1 MLPSAIPTVTVTA
14 HYLSID
20 GHALTGTVTFEPPP
34 LLTHS
39 ESDVMLGGIVSAPL
53 DADGR
58 INVTLPAT
66 DAPGM
71 NPANWAYTVTEKLS
85 GLPARAPYK
94 ILLPAARPKADLAD
108 IAPSDPGTP
117 DYIPVAGLPGPP
129 GPPGPA
135 GAPGPVRS
143 VNGRTEA
150 EIRLTAKDVGALPVT
165 GGTVTGTFTV
175 RGAGDGP
182 AVDVQDTT
190 GASRVRIDSA
200 GGLVAT
206 ADARFTGNVQIG
218 ASVTDSAG
226 GQAVLGIKNVTAVPT
241 GKPTDGI
248 VVYANGGVLA
258 YRKPDGTTVTLDE
271 RAAGVRSV
279 NGRSGVV
286 DLTAADVRAE
296 PAGRSVLLSGAQ
308 TVEGAKTFT
317 TAPSTTTDPTAP
329 EHLARKSYV
338 DGVARA
344 NDWVPADLGF
354 LAWTFDPGLGDG
366 KSPINSSTPGDIP
379 ASGRIYYNAVVLRSA
394 ATVKE
399 ICTHTLGYSGASGGI
414 GAGSF
419 AGLYDAAGKRVAQT
433 ADLSMVYPEAHD
445 IGGMTSFLPL
455 SAPATLQPGIYVIA
469 LLLNYSNSANAPRI
483 MTGNGGYD
491 VPGRF
496 GRPGTVPRTVMS
508 PTKGNTA
515 LPTDVDW
522 AGGTMALGTRY
533 WFALA

>member
-1 MLPSAIPTVTVTA
+1 MTA
-14 HYLSID
+14 RYLSTD
-20 GHALTGTVTFEPPP
+20 GHALVGSVTFEPPP

-39 ESDVMLGGIVSAPL
+39 DSDVMLGGATAVPL

-58 INVTLPAT
+58 ISVTLPAT

-71 NPANWAYTVTEKLS
+71 NPTNWAYTVTERLS

-94 ILLPAARPKADLAD
+94 ILLPAARPKVDLAD
-108 IAPSDPGTP
+108 IAPSDPRTP
-117 DYIPVAGLPGPP
+117 DYVPVAGLPGPP

-150 EIRLTAKDVGALPVT
+150 EIRLEAKDVGALPVT

-175 RGAGDGP
+175 RGTGDGA
-182 AVDVQDTT
+182 AVDVQDTK
-190 GASRVRIDSA
+190 GASRVRIDA
-200 GGLVAT
+200 TGGLVAS

-218 ASVTDSAG
+218 AAVADSAG
-226 GQAVLGIKNVTAVPT
+226 GQAVLGMKNVTAVPT

-317 TAPSTTTDPTAP
+317 TAPSVTVDPTAP
-329 EHLARKSYV
+329 EHLVRKSYV

-354 LAWTFDPGLGDG
+354 IAWTFDPGLGDG
-366 KSPINSSTPGDIP
+366 KGGMNPTVPGDIP
-379 ASGRIYYNAVVLRSA
+379 ASGRIYYNAVIVRSA
-394 ATVKE
+394 VSVKE
-399 ICTHTLGYSGASGGI
+399 IAFHTLGYSGASGGI
-414 GAGSF
+414 APGSF
-419 AGLYDAAGKRVAQT
+419 AGIYDAAGNRIAQT
-433 ADLSMVYPEAHD
+433 ADLSMVYQEVHD
-445 IGGMTSFLPL
+445 AGGSTSFLPL
-455 SAPATLQPGIYVIA
+455 TAPVTLQPGIHVIA
-469 LLLNYSNSANAPRI
+469 LLINYSNSANAPRI

-491 VPGRF
+491 VPGRL
-496 GRPGTVPRTVMS
+496 GRPGTTPRTALS
-508 PTKGNTA
+508 RNTTNTS
-515 LPTDVDW
+515 LPASLNWGTDV
-522 AGGTMALGTRY
+522 AVLGTRY
-533 WFALA
+533 WMALA

>member
-1 MLPSAIPTVTVTA
+1 MLPGAIPTVTVTA
-14 HYLSID
+14 RYLSLD
-20 GHALTGTVTFEPPP
+20 GHALSGSVTFEPPP

-39 ESDVMLGGIVSAPL
+39 DSDVMLGGTTTVPL

-58 INVTLPAT
+58 ISVALPAT

-71 NPANWAYTVTEKLS
+71 NPTNWAYTVTERLS

-94 ILLPAARPKADLAD
+94 ILLPAARPKVDLAD
-108 IAPSDPGTP
+108 IAPSDPRTP
-117 DYIPVAGLPGPP
+117 DYVPVAGLPGPP

-143 VNGRTEA
+143 VNDHTEA
-150 EIRLTAKDVGALPVT
+150 EIRLDAKDVGAVPVT

-175 RGAGDGP
+175 RGNGNGA
-182 AVDVQDTT
+182 ALDVQDTT
-190 GASRVRIDSA
+190 GASRVRVDST
-200 GGLVAT
+200 GGLVAG

-218 ASVTDSAG
+218 ASVTDNAG
-226 GQAVLGIKNVTAVPT
+226 GQAVLGMKNVTAVPT

-248 VVYANGGVLA
+248 VLYANGGVLA

-279 NGRSGVV
+279 NGYSGIVN
-286 DLTAADVRAE
+286 LTAADVRAE

-317 TAPSTTTDPTAP
+317 TAPSVTVDPTAP
-329 EHLARKSYV
+329 EHLVRKSYV
-338 DGVARA
+338 DAAARSGNWA
-344 NDWVPADLGF
+344 PSDLGF

-366 KSPINSSTPGDIP
+366 KSPINSGAPGDIP
-379 ASGRIYYNAVVLRSA
+379 ASGRIYYSAVILRSA

-399 ICTHTLGYSGASGGI
+399 ICVQTLGYSGASGGI
-414 GAGSF
+414 GPGSF
-419 AGLYDAAGKRVAQT
+419 AGLYDAAGKRVGQS

-455 SAPATLQPGIYVIA
+455 TAPATLQPGIYVVA
-469 LLLNYSNSANAPRI
+469 LLLNYSNSSNAPRI

-508 PTKGNTA
+508 PTKTNTA

-522 AGGTMALGTRY
+522 ANGTMALGTRY
-533 WFALA
+533 WLALA